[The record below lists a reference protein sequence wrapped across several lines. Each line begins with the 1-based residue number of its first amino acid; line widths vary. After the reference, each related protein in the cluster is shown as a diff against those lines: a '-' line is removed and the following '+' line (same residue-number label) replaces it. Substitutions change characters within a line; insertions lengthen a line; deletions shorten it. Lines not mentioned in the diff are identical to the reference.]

1 MMKGRM
7 WNHKHVTHVSI
18 TLFLFLYLGHL
29 GHSYGASNKHK
40 EEEPGLAPKK

>member
-1 MMKGRM
+1 M

-18 TLFLFLYLGHL
+18 TLFLFLYLGH
-29 GHSYGASNKHK
+29 SYGASNKHK